1 VPPTSRETQ
10 SFSNK
15 LGMHGDA
22 NVDCLP
28 MTTIYMVN
36 YWLMK
41 SEPHVYPWQQLVT
54 DGSTHWD
61 GVRNYQARNI
71 MRDKM
76 ALGDFVLFY
85 HSNCK
90 PPHVAGVAKVSKEG
104 YPDFT
109 AQNEDSKYFDP
120 KATPDNPRWMM
131 VDIEP
136 ISALDAIGLPDLRA
150 NGDLEGMPL
159 LQRGQRLSVQTVSKE
174 HFRIVC
180 SMGGMGADEFSR
192 LSS

>member
-1 VPPTSRETQ
+1 
-10 SFSNK
+10 
-15 LGMHGDA
+15 
-22 NVDCLP
+22 
-28 MTTIYMVN
+28 MVK

-41 SEPHVYPWQQLVT
+41 SEPHVYPWNQLVE

-71 MRDKM
+71 MRDDM
-76 ALGDFVLFY
+76 SIGDLVLFY

-90 PPHVAGVAKVSKEG
+90 PPHVAGIARVCKEA

-109 AQNEDSKYFDP
+109 AQDANSKYFDP
-120 KATPDNPRWMM
+120 KATPDNPRWVM

-136 ISALDAIGLPDLRA
+136 VQELEVVGLPELRE

-159 LQRGQRLSVQTVSKE
+159 LQRGQRLSVQPVSE
-174 HFRIVC
+174 DQFRIVC
-180 SMGGMGADEFSR
+180 SMGGDDSLES
-192 LSS
+192 